1 MLLQHSPTYET
12 FAWGRELED
21 ALQEGTNT
29 NKTVL
34 PGSTISCPVHQ
45 CPLKPCTV
53 TPSPAPSCGR
63 QWAALR
69 TGPAPT
75 RKIKRNGGPFP
86 SQGVMLPQHSPP
98 CKAVSG
104 FGERV
109 RAPHSRGGPWLAASK
124 GWAASQWR
132 GSQRLPRR
140 NQQHPE
146 LLPPLFHPQE
156 GNYHILPS
164 LFPPQVSSGM
174 LSDSAAELRSS
185 RRDTPWEQ
193 HHGAQH
199 PAPAEESRSC
209 HAEARG
215 PSQASLPLNAKQ
227 RGGFSCPN
235 RLHHGL
241 QLSLQSI
248 NPTAGCPARS
258 HPELIPSS
266 ISFPPLL
273 RKEGCQLHAPN

>member
-1 MLLQHSPTYET
+1 MLLQHGPTYET

-45 CPLKPCTV
+45 CPLKPCTA
-53 TPSPAPSCGR
+53 TPSPAPSCSR

-86 SQGVMLPQHSPP
+86 SQGVMLPHHSPP

-109 RAPHSRGGPWLAASK
+109 RAPHTRGGPWPAASK
-124 GWAASQWR
+124 GWAASQRR

-140 NQQHPE
+140 NKQHPE

-164 LFPPQVSSGM
+164 LPP
-174 LSDSAAELRSS
+174 L
-185 RRDTPWEQ
+185 
-193 HHGAQH
+193 
-199 PAPAEESRSC
+199 
-209 HAEARG
+209 
-215 PSQASLPLNAKQ
+215 PSQQ
-227 RGGFSCPN
+227 WDV
-235 RLHHGL
+235 
-241 QLSLQSI
+241 I
-248 NPTAGCPARS
+248 
-258 HPELIPSS
+258 
-266 ISFPPLL
+266 
-273 RKEGCQLHAPN
+273 